1 MMLRILEQGKNGTLL
16 KGILLASILVSAAG
30 AQSTPANPKPVP
42 EASPSAAAATR
53 PGSVRPIGFD
63 PHAKKY
69 YQAIWGVDS
78 FRVKSVESGEMI
90 RFSYTVIDADKAK
103 PLNDKKANP
112 ALIDE
117 RARVSLVIPTM
128 EKVGQLRQTGTP
140 EAGKSYWMV
149 FSNKRIVVKPGDRV
163 SVVIGK
169 FRVDGLTVE

>member
-1 MMLRILEQGKNGTLL
+1 MLRILEQGKNGTLL

-30 AQSTPANPKPVP
+30 AQSAPANPQSVPV
-42 EASPSAAAATR
+42 ASPSAAADR
-53 PGSVRPIGFD
+53 QGSVRPAGFD
-63 PHAKKY
+63 PRAKRY

-78 FRVKSVESGEMI
+78 LRVKSVESGEMI
-90 RFSYTVIDADKAK
+90 RFSYTVIDANKAK
-103 PLNDKKANP
+103 QLNDKKANP

-117 RARVSLVIPTM
+117 RARVSLVIPTL

>member
-1 MMLRILEQGKNGTLL
+1 MQGKNGTLL
-16 KGILLASILVSAAG
+16 KGILIAGILVSG
-30 AQSTPANPKPVP
+30 AQAQSVPSNPNPAPV
-42 EASPSAAAATR
+42 ASLSAAASPRA
-53 PGSVRPIGFD
+53 SIRPIGFD
-63 PHAKKY
+63 PRAERY
-69 YQAIWGVDS
+69 YKLIWGVDS
-78 FRVKSVESGEMI
+78 LRVKSVESGEMI
-90 RFSYTVIDADKAK
+90 RFSYSVIDANKAK
-103 PLNDKKANP
+103 QLNDKNANP

-149 FSNKRIVVKPGDRV
+149 FSNKRIVVKRGDRV

>member
-16 KGILLASILVSAAG
+16 NGILLTSILVSAAS
-30 AQSTPANPKPVP
+30 AQTAPANPNPVP
-42 EASPSAAAATR
+42 LASPAAAASHQS
-53 PGSVRPIGFD
+53 SVRPVGFD

-69 YQAIWGVDS
+69 YQAIWGVES
-78 FRVKSVESGEMI
+78 LRVKSVESGEMI
-90 RFSYTVIDADKAK
+90 RFSYMVIDANKAK
-103 PLNDKKANP
+103 QLNDKKANP

-128 EKVGQLRQTGTP
+128 EKVGQLRQTSTP

-149 FSNKRIVVKPGDRV
+149 FSNKRIVVKRGDRV